1 MKLLTASPTQSIH
14 QCVQNAALQLSLKIT
29 EKDWRGDTVS
39 ECDFFLFGWGFK
51 LNDTVDIRK

>member
-29 EKDWRGDTVS
+29 EKDWRGETVS
-39 ECDFFLFGWGFK
+39 ECDFFVVWLGF
-51 LNDTVDIRK
+51 